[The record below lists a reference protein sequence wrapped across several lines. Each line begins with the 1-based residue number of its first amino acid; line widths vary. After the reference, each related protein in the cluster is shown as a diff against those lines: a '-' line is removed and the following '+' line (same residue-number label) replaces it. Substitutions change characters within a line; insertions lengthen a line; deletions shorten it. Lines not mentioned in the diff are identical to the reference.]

1 MGIDAIVL
9 AGDRKGARLLYG
21 TNKAFLML
29 KGKPLLSYVLRALDA
44 SEEIRSIHI
53 VGPVERVRESL
64 SEFQFRKPI
73 SYIDQG
79 ESIFQNLWYGS
90 LHSFPEYVRGSD
102 YRSLAGSKE
111 ADKVVLATTCDMP
124 MLEPAE
130 VDAFI
135 RQSPI
140 NDYDLIFGVTRKE
153 MLLPFLHTPQTP
165 GFSFA
170 YFCFR
175 DQIIRHSNV
184 FLLRPLKLGF
194 VMEEF
199 IPMIYNFRYQKKWRN
214 IFGSLGYILSLGIG
228 PRGIWYFLM
237 LQLAKSADLKGWGRI
252 RELARKR
259 VSLKAVLDYVNP
271 IMQTRFTAQETIGPG
286 TALDADS
293 EEDLA
298 IFEQTYDRWKEIQKR
313 ILEGESPLLKE
324 G

>member
-1 MGIDAIVL
+1 LIL

-29 KGKPLLSYVLRALDA
+29 KGRPLVSYVLSALDR
-44 SEEIRSIHI
+44 SVEVRSIHI
-53 VGPVERVRESL
+53 VGPVDRIREL
-64 SEFQFRKPI
+64 LARFPCQKPI
-73 SYIDQG
+73 SYIEQG
-79 ESIFQNLWYGS
+79 DTIFQNLWYGS
-90 LHSFPEYVRGSD
+90 LHTFPEYVRGTD
-102 YRSLAGSKE
+102 YRNLSGSKE
-111 ADKVVLATTCDMP
+111 ADKIVLAATCDMP

-130 VDAFI
+130 IDAFI
-135 RQSPI
+135 RSSPV

-175 DQIIRHSNV
+175 DQIIRHANV

-199 IPMIYNFRYQKKWRN
+199 IPMIYNFRYQKQWRN

-228 PRGIWYFLM
+228 PRGIWYFLI
-237 LQLAKSADLKGWGRI
+237 LQLAKSADLKNRRRLREFARNRI
-252 RELARKR
+252 TLQK
-259 VSLKAVLDYVNP
+259 VLDYVQP

-298 IFEQTYDRWKEIQKR
+298 IFEQTFEQWKEIQRR
-313 ILEGESPLLKE
+313 ILEGKYPLPRE
-324 G
+324 F